1 MHIIVLFGTLQGY
14 HAQYR
19 TTSHTVGI
27 HVRYSVMCHTVGMS
41 WHEVRKKDEEMKK
54 RI

>member
-14 HAQYR
+14 HAHYR
-19 TTSHTVGI
+19 TMSHSVGI
-27 HVRYSVMCHTVGMS
+27 HVCYSVMCHTVEMS